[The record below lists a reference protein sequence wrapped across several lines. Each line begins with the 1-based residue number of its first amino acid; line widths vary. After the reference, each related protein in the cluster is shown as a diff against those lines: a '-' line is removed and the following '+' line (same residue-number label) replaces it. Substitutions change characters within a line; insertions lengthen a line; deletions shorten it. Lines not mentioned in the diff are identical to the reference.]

1 MTVPMSTSTPKIKAQ
16 EIRFVIFA
24 AIAAFITYLSMYA
37 FRKPFSAGTFDCLAI
52 WGIDYKILLIISQ
65 LIGYTLSKYLGI
77 KIISELNH
85 DSRTKTLI
93 FLMGTAWVMLL
104 LFAIIPYPYNFPFMF
119 LNGLPLGMIWGVVFS
134 YIEGRRYTELL
145 GAVMASSFI
154 LSSGIVKGVGRFMI
168 DNFHVSEMWM
178 PFLVG
183 LAFVPLL
190 LLGIYMLSQ
199 LPPPDETDIALRTER
214 IPMNSH
220 QRIAFFLRFAP
231 GFILSILIYIA
242 LTIFRDLRDNF
253 AVEFWKG
260 LGFSNT
266 PKMLVMTEVPIALF
280 VLVIISLMIM
290 IRNNRLAFYS
300 TFAIIFISGILL
312 LGSTLMFSAGIL
324 DPVKWMVIAGFSMY
338 LSYLIYNTVFFERW
352 IAHFRVKSNIGFLI
366 YVSDAIGYL
375 GSTAVL
381 LFKNFSHTKIS
392 WVEFLK
398 ISALSTGVIM
408 VFLSLLAFLYF
419 KNLEKRAISIEPLI
433 AENDGHK

>member
-1 MTVPMSTSTPKIKAQ
+1 
-16 EIRFVIFA
+16 
-24 AIAAFITYLSMYA
+24 
-37 FRKPFSAGTFDCLAI
+37 
-52 WGIDYKILLIISQ
+52 
-65 LIGYTLSKYLGI
+65 
-77 KIISELNH
+77 
-85 DSRTKTLI
+85 
-93 FLMGTAWVMLL
+93 MGTAWAFLL
-104 LFAIIPYPYNFPFMF
+104 MFAIIPYPYNFPFMF

-154 LSSGIVKGVGRFMI
+154 LSSGIVKGAGRFMI

-183 LAFVPLL
+183 LVFVPLL
-190 LLGIYMLSQ
+190 LLGIYMLSK

-231 GFILSILIYIA
+231 GFILAILIYVA

-260 LGFSNT
+260 LGFGNT
-266 PKMLVMTEVPIALF
+266 PKMLVMTEVPIAMF

-290 IRNNRLAFYS
+290 IRNNRIAFYS
-300 TFAIIFISGILL
+300 TFGVIFLSGLLLMGSTLLFISGA
-312 LGSTLMFSAGIL
+312 M
-324 DPVKWMVIAGFSMY
+324 DPVIWMIIAGFAMY
-338 LSYLIYNTVFFERW
+338 LSYLIFNTVFFERW
-352 IAHFRVKSNIGFLI
+352 IAHYRVKSNIGFLI

-408 VFLSLLAFLYF
+408 IILSFFAFLYF
-419 KNLEKRAISIEPLI
+419 KNLEKKDLSIEAVPINL
-433 AENDGHK
+433 KS

>member
-1 MTVPMSTSTPKIKAQ
+1 
-16 EIRFVIFA
+16 
-24 AIAAFITYLSMYA
+24 
-37 FRKPFSAGTFDCLAI
+37 
-52 WGIDYKILLIISQ
+52 
-65 LIGYTLSKYLGI
+65 
-77 KIISELNH
+77 
-85 DSRTKTLI
+85 
-93 FLMGTAWVMLL
+93 
-104 LFAIIPYPYNFPFMF
+104 
-119 LNGLPLGMIWGVVFS
+119 
-134 YIEGRRYTELL
+134 
-145 GAVMASSFI
+145 
-154 LSSGIVKGVGRFMI
+154 
-168 DNFHVSEMWM
+168 
-178 PFLVG
+178 
-183 LAFVPLL
+183 
-190 LLGIYMLSQ
+190 
-199 LPPPDETDIALRTER
+199 
-214 IPMNSH
+214 
-220 QRIAFFLRFAP
+220 
-231 GFILSILIYIA
+231 
-242 LTIFRDLRDNF
+242 
-253 AVEFWKG
+253 
-260 LGFSNT
+260 
-266 PKMLVMTEVPIALF
+266 MTEVPIALF

>member
-1 MTVPMSTSTPKIKAQ
+1 MTSPMTASRPKIKAQ
-16 EIRFVIFA
+16 EFRFVIFA
-24 AIAAFITYLSMYA
+24 ALAAFITYLSMYA
-37 FRKPFSAGTFDCLAI
+37 FRKPFSAGTFDGLSI

-65 LIGYTLSKYLGI
+65 LVGYTFSKYLGI

-85 DSRTKTLI
+85 NSRTKTLLV
-93 FLMGTAWVMLL
+93 LMGTAWIMLL

-154 LSSGIVKGVGRFMI
+154 LSSGIVKGAGRFMI

-183 LAFVPLL
+183 LVFVPLL
-190 LLGIYMLSQ
+190 LLGIYMLSK

-231 GFILSILIYIA
+231 GFILAILIYVA

-260 LGFSNT
+260 LGFGNT
-266 PKMLVMTEVPIALF
+266 PKMLVMTEVPIAMF

-290 IRNNRLAFYS
+290 IRNNRIAFYS
-300 TFAIIFISGILL
+300 TFGVIFLSGLLLMGSTLLFISGA
-312 LGSTLMFSAGIL
+312 M
-324 DPVKWMVIAGFSMY
+324 DPVIWMIIAGFAMY
-338 LSYLIYNTVFFERW
+338 LSYLIFNTVFFERW
-352 IAHFRVKSNIGFLI
+352 IAHYRVKSNIGFLI

-408 VFLSLLAFLYF
+408 IILSFFAFLYF
-419 KNLEKRAISIEPLI
+419 KNLEKKDLSIEAVPINL
-433 AENDGHK
+433 KS